1 MPRRVDGIVGL
12 EFVTGDGCGAEIIC
26 DVGAGME
33 SVAWMKGFMLSDVGG
48 FAGTFEFASSV
59 AGSFSAISSSA
70 TSGVAFSTAMS
81 ESDEE
86 MDSMEPLLSRCTLSV
101 SEKLVADEKD

>member
-1 MPRRVDGIVGL
+1 M
-12 EFVTGDGCGAEIIC
+12 TGDGCGAEIIC

-33 SVAWMKGFMLSDVGG
+33 SVCWMVAFMLSDVGG
-48 FAGTFEFASSV
+48 FDRTFESASSV

-70 TSGVAFSTAMS
+70 TSGVAFSTGRS

-86 MDSMEPLLSRCTLSV
+86 MDSMESLLARCTLSV
-101 SEKLVADEKD
+101 SEELVANDKG

>member
-1 MPRRVDGIVGL
+1 VGL
-12 EFVTGDGCGAEIIC
+12 EIVTGDGCGAEISC

-33 SVAWMKGFMLSDVGG
+33 SVAWMVGFMLSSVGG
-48 FAGTFEFASSV
+48 FDGTFESASPV

-70 TSGVAFSTAMS
+70 TSGVAFSTGRS

-86 MDSMEPLLSRCTLSV
+86 MDSMEPLLALCTLSV
-101 SEKLVADEKD
+101 SEELLANDEG